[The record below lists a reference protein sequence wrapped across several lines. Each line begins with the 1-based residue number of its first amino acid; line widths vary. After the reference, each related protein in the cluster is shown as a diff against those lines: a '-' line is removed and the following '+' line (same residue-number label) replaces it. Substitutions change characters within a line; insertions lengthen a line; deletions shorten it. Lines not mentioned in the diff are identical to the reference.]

1 MFCREAVI
9 FDLLFTAFDLKLL
22 LTLLIDFFDLVL
34 LVLRQAVL
42 LIVLFLTVVT
52 ANNEASLRQNFLEL
66 FLRDVELARILLL
79 HKLIQQLSLRLRQV
93 FQVQL
98 NVVVIFS
105 FVLLFFVDL
114 LVALGLLA

>member
-1 MFCREAVI
+1 
-9 FDLLFTAFDLKLL
+9 LFTSFDFKLL
-22 LTLLIDFFDLVL
+22 LTLLIDFLDLVL

-42 LIVLFLTVVT
+42 LIILFLTVVVT

-66 FLRDVELARILLL
+66 FLRDVELTRVLLL

-114 LVALGLLA
+114 LVALDLLA